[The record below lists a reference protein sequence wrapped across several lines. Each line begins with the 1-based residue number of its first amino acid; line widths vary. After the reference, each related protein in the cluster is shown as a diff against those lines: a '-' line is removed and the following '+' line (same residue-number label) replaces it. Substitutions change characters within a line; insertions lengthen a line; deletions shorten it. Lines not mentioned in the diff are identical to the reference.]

1 MSTKTIAPSP
11 IFCQKIGEGAIVL
24 FPFHQQ
30 LPFAL
35 PTALTIV
42 FVGITI
48 FLSHYFASLFV
59 RTKIPDVLWLF
70 TIGLLLGPIGGFV
83 HPENFGGVGPVFT
96 TITLVFILF
105 ESGIDQRLEPLIHS
119 LSGTAKI
126 TTYNFIGT
134 CLLAGG
140 IAYFY
145 TDLGVLRS
153 LMLGSIVG
161 GTSSAV
167 VTTLAKAFAMSTRSS
182 TILILESAF
191 SDVYTLAVPLTLLT
205 AYKIGKVD
213 VAFVT
218 GQMIAAFILAAM
230 LGIAGAFLWSV
241 LLNRM
246 RTLQNTVFTTPAFV
260 FIIYGIVELLNY
272 SGPIAALMFGITLG
286 NIDVLGPPIMKNVI
300 SRKPISLNDN
310 ERAFFSEAVFLLRT
324 FFFVYI
330 GISVKL
336 QNWWYMV
343 LGCGI
348 TGALFLMRILIVR
361 LSVPRDTE
369 LKDAAFMAA
378 MIPKGLGAAVL
389 ASLPAQQGVEGG
401 DIIQSVVF
409 SIILCSTMLTTLL
422 TFLVDKTYLANIYG
436 GIFRLMG
443 LGRAPK
449 NVVAPD
455 TTEATT
461 EINELPDPPI
471 EATDAPAQEK
481 KPPPMDEEQEM
492 QERIKAIEKKQARR
506 SKRGGT

>member
-1 MSTKTIAPSP
+1 M
-11 IFCQKIGEGAIVL
+11 
-24 FPFHQQ
+24 
-30 LPFAL
+30 

-42 FVGITI
+42 FVGCTI
-48 FLSHYFASLFV
+48 FLSHWFAALFA

-70 TIGLLLGPIGGFV
+70 IIGLLIGPVFGWAK
-83 HPENFGGVGPVFT
+83 PESFGGVGPVFT

-105 ESGIDQRLEPLIHS
+105 ESGIDQRLEPLINS

-126 TTYNFIGT
+126 TTYNFVGT
-134 CLLAGG
+134 CLVAGS
-140 IAYFY
+140 IAYFN

-167 VTTLAKAFAMSTRSS
+167 VTTLARQFPMTKRSS
-182 TILILESAF
+182 TILVLESAF

-230 LGIAGAFLWSV
+230 LGIAGAFGWSI

-260 FIIYGIVELLNY
+260 FVIYGIVELLNY
-272 SGPIAALMFGITLG
+272 SGPIAALAFGITLG
-286 NIDVLGPPIMKNVI
+286 NIDVLGPPIMRNAI

-330 GISVKL
+330 GLSVRL
-336 QNWWYMV
+336 YDWWPFA
-343 LGCGI
+343 LGAII
-348 TGALFLMRILIVR
+348 TGALFLIRIPIVR
-361 LSVPRDTE
+361 FSVPRDTP

-389 ASLPAQQGVEGG
+389 ASLPAQQGVPGG
-401 DIIQSVVF
+401 EMIQSVVF
-409 SIILCSTMLTTLL
+409 SIILCTTMLTTVL
-422 TFLVDKTYLANIYG
+422 TFLVDKTWLSNVYTW
-436 GIFRLMG
+436 IFSVTG
-443 LGRAPK
+443 LGRQQLA
-449 NVVAPD
+449 D
-455 TTEATT
+455 TPEESGADDIF
-461 EINELPDPPI
+461 E
-471 EATDAPAQEK
+471 PAEK
-481 KPPPMDEEQEM
+481 ASGNGEKEPGN
-492 QERIKAIEKKQARR
+492 IEKEN
-506 SKRGGT
+506 

>member
-1 MSTKTIAPSP
+1 M
-11 IFCQKIGEGAIVL
+11 
-24 FPFHQQ
+24 
-30 LPFAL
+30 
-35 PTALTIV
+35 PTAITIV

-48 FLSHYFASLFV
+48 FLSHYFASLFA

-70 TIGLLLGPIGGFV
+70 TIGLLLGPVGGYV
-83 HPENFGGVGPVFT
+83 KPENFGAVGPVFT

-105 ESGIDQRLEPLIHS
+105 ESGIDQRLETLIHS

-134 CLLAGG
+134 CLVAGG
-140 IAYFY
+140 IAYFN
-145 TDLGVLRS
+145 TNLGFWPS
-153 LMLGSIVG
+153 LLLGSIVG

-167 VTTLAKAFAMSTRSS
+167 VTTLARQFPMTKRSS
-182 TILILESAF
+182 TILVLESAF

-205 AYKIGKVD
+205 VIKLGEFN

-230 LGIAGAFLWSV
+230 LGIAGAFLWSI

-260 FIIYGIVELLNY
+260 FIIYGLVEILNF
-272 SGPIAALMFGITLG
+272 SGPIAALAFGITLG

-300 SRKPISLNDN
+300 SRKPISLTDH

-330 GISVKL
+330 GISVRL
-336 QNWWYMV
+336 QNGWMFA
-343 LGCGI
+343 LGAGI
-348 TGALFLMRILIVR
+348 TGALFLARIFIVR
-361 LSVPRDTE
+361 ISVPRDTP
-369 LKDAAFMAA
+369 LKDAAFMSA

-401 DIIQSVVF
+401 EIIQSVVF

-422 TFLVDKTYLANIYG
+422 SFLVHKTYLADVYG
-436 GIFRLMG
+436 WIFRIMG
-443 LGRAPK
+443 LGRIRK
-449 NVVAPD
+449 
-455 TTEATT
+455 TTE
-461 EINELPDPPI
+461 P
-471 EATDAPAQEK
+471 
-481 KPPPMDEEQEM
+481 KPEETPNAAENNLG
-492 QERIKAIEKKQARR
+492 EGI
-506 SKRGGT
+506 

>member
-1 MSTKTIAPSP
+1 M
-11 IFCQKIGEGAIVL
+11 
-24 FPFHQQ
+24 
-30 LPFAL
+30 

-42 FVGITI
+42 FVGCTI
-48 FLSHYFASLFV
+48 FLSHWFASLFM

-70 TIGLLLGPIGGFV
+70 IIGLLIGPVFGWV
-83 HPENFGGVGPVFT
+83 KPENFGAVGPVFT

-105 ESGIDQRLEPLIHS
+105 ESGIDQRLEPLINS

-126 TTYNFIGT
+126 TTYNFFGT
-134 CLLAGG
+134 CLVAGS
-140 IAYFY
+140 ISYFY
-145 TDLGVLRS
+145 TDLGFLRS

-167 VTTLAKAFAMSTRSS
+167 VTTLAKQFPMTRRSS
-182 TILILESAF
+182 TILVLESAF

-218 GQMIAAFILAAM
+218 GQMMAAFILAAM
-230 LGIAGAFLWSV
+230 LGIAGAFGWSI

-260 FIIYGIVELLNY
+260 FIIYGIVEMLNY

-286 NIDVLGPPIMKNVI
+286 NIDVLGPPIMRNAL

-330 GISVKL
+330 GLSVRL
-336 QNWWYMV
+336 YDWWPFA
-343 LGCGI
+343 LGAII
-348 TGALFLMRILIVR
+348 TGALFLIRIPIVR
-361 LSVPRDTE
+361 ISVPRDTP

-389 ASLPAQQGVEGG
+389 ASLPAQQGVPGG
-401 DIIQSVVF
+401 EVIQSVVF
-409 SIILCSTMLTTLL
+409 SIILCTTLLTTVL
-422 TFLVDKTYLANIYG
+422 TFLVDKTWLSNLYEW
-436 GIFRLMG
+436 IFHLTG
-443 LGRAPK
+443 LGRQKAGEQ
-449 NVVAPD
+449 
-455 TTEATT
+455 TE
-461 EINELPDPPI
+461 EILLADQSQPDP
-471 EATDAPAQEK
+471 EQKEDAEK
-481 KPPPMDEEQEM
+481 
-492 QERIKAIEKKQARR
+492 IV
-506 SKRGGT
+506 